1 MGCLRRAIINVQI
14 KVLLDLFRS
23 NTCGVQG
30 LRRSRLRVQ
39 GLRRSRAAAFKG
51 CGVQMS
57 VAFKC
62 LRRSRPAAFKA
73 CGIQSLRRSNAF
85 GVQGLRRSNV
95 CDVQGCAFKASRS
108 MPEAFN
114 DI

>member
-1 MGCLRRAIINVQI
+1 
-14 KVLLDLFRS
+14 VLLDLFRS

-39 GLRRSRAAAFKG
+39 GLRRSRAAAFKA
-51 CGVQMS
+51 CGVQ
-57 VAFKC
+57 C
-62 LRRSRPAAFKA
+62 
-73 CGIQSLRRSNAF
+73 LRRSNAC